1 MQTLTR
7 TLFAGGSVWDAASGL
22 VSVADVVVEQGR
34 IVDVGPGLD
43 GDVAVDVA
51 GRTLLP
57 GLMDCHV
64 HMAMSDFDVLRRMDA
79 PFALFY
85 FEAVRNL
92 RTVLD
97 LGITTVRDAAGAD
110 AGMREAVATGLI
122 AGPRMLITVNMISQ
136 TGGHG
141 DSYERCGGMNPLGL
155 PYPGM
160 PDGVADGVEAVRLK
174 VRELIRAG
182 ADGIKVAASGGVLS
196 PNTQSTLAQLRLD
209 ELTELVLEAS
219 QAGRWVMAHCHSAT
233 GARNAVAAGVRSI
246 EHGSFLDADVIAQM
260 AERGTWLVPTLL
272 AAQGVSAAV
281 AAGQQLPPRVVEK
294 AEQARD
300 SAANVVRMASE
311 AGVPIAM
318 GTDCPVS
325 PHGTNLRE
333 LELMVQAGLTPVQ
346 ALTTATASAARLLQL
361 ENELGS
367 VEPGKRADLVVL
379 AGDPFTFAD
388 YPNRI
393 EQVWKDGELVGASPR
408 GVA

>member
-1 MQTLTR
+1 MTR
-7 TLFAGGSVWDAASGL
+7 TVFVGGSVWDAASGA
-22 VSVADVVVEQGR
+22 VSIADLVVEGDR
-34 IVDVGPGLD
+34 IVEIGLELD
-43 GDVAVDVA
+43 GDVAVEVC

-64 HMAMSDFDVLRRMDA
+64 HMAMSDFDVLRGMDS
-79 PFALFY
+79 PFSLFY

-110 AGMREAVATGLI
+110 AGMREAVATGLV

-141 DSYERCGGMNPLGL
+141 DYYERCGGMNPLGL
-155 PYPGM
+155 PHRGM
-160 PDGVADGVEAVRLK
+160 PDGVVDGVEAVRRK

-196 PNTQSTLAQLRLD
+196 PNTQSTVPQLRLD
-209 ELTELVLEAS
+209 ELTELVAEAG
-219 QAGRWVMAHCHSAT
+219 QAGRWVMAHCHSAA

-246 EHGSFLDADVIAQM
+246 EHGSFLDAEVIAQM

-272 AAQGVSAAV
+272 ASHGVSAAA
-281 AAGQQLPPRVVEK
+281 AAGQQLPARVVEK

-300 SAANVVRMASE
+300 SAAGVLRMAND

-333 LELMVQAGLTPVQ
+333 LDLMVQAGLTPVQ
-346 ALTTATASAARLLQL
+346 ALTAATVSAAKLLQVDAD
-361 ENELGS
+361 LGS
-367 VEPGKRADLVVL
+367 LEPGKRADIVVL
-379 AGDPFTFAD
+379 SGDPFTFAD
-388 YPNRI
+388 YSERI
-393 EQVWKDGELVGASPR
+393 EQVWKDGVRVDAGSP
-408 GVA
+408 GQHIC